1 MLAFGLSL
9 RVLCVEVSE
18 VADVSFR
25 PLFELGGKEH
35 LISRVLPIGAHSLG
49 FSLASGGLP

>member
-25 PLFELGGKEH
+25 LLFELGGKEH
-35 LISRVLPIGAHSLG
+35 LISRVVLIGAHSLG